1 MVKKYDGEYPNKYL
15 KDVLDYLEI
24 SENEFNDLC
33 DKFRSPHL
41 WVKLNGKYKLRHTVN
56 CDGHDD

>member
-41 WVKLNGKYKLRHTVN
+41 WVKLNEYKLRHTVN